1 MGCQY
6 VYCMRALLLRV
17 VHGLSLYLLHAGPTT
32 RTQMK
37 HCFCHVFFSIIL
49 SPPKPWCHHQNRYCY
64 FVPTKSTTFS
74 FYTPGSGEHG
84 PRFLTGGPGA
94 APGGVASKNGW
105 MYMRVQGGFDLHSRV
120 CPSVGMCVC
129 RKTAVCVENW
139 LRERLRVCRGGSRN
153 QLRGLK
159 EGGSA
164 RRGAMLCLPAD
175 LTSHARFNFSPCSP
189 CRV

>member
-1 MGCQY
+1 MFYLSNVAIAVNISQPSVRIGGGLH
-6 VYCMRALLLRV
+6 ALIHIFFYTGGLKAPNQF
-17 VHGLSLYLLHAGPTT
+17 GTLSLIY
-32 RTQMK
+32 
-37 HCFCHVFFSIIL
+37 
-49 SPPKPWCHHQNRYCY
+49 
-64 FVPTKSTTFS
+64 
-74 FYTPGSGEHG
+74 YTPGSGEHG

-105 MYMRVQGGFDLHSRV
+105 VYMRVQRGVISYSLACPKSV
-120 CPSVGMCVC
+120 CCY
-129 RKTAVCVENW
+129 KTAVGVENG

-175 LTSHARFNFSPCSP
+175 LTPTPFQRFNGSP